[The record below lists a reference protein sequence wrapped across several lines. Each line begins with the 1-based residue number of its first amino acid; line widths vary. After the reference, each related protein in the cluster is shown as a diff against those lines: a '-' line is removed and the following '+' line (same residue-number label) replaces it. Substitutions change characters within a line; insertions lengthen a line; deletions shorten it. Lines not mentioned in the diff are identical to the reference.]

1 MFRASHYI
9 VYSYTTVNGFES
21 MLNDAF
27 VLQTCECS
35 TIPPRRHHEH
45 HPPEIAGEISLP
57 KSSQQNPLK
66 MTIWSP
72 YWILHSV
79 SQWNLQCCNNFP
91 PPPKT
96 KHNIIHYPEYF
107 KCSYIYPIYPKQNE
121 VNSTYSPLL
130 CKVVHFCDAPRRRS
144 TKTIRAPS
152 SRSCHGLQWWTYDFV
167 ESQTGNLSAFERVAK
182 KELFFVDDL

>member
-9 VYSYTTVNGFES
+9 VYSYTTVNGIES

-35 TIPPRRHHEH
+35 KIPPRRHREH
-45 HPPEIAGEISLP
+45 HSPEIAGEISLP

-91 PPPKT
+91 PPPKQ

-107 KCSYIYPIYPKQNE
+107 KCLYIYPIYIPSKTK
-121 VNSTYSPLL
+121 STQLIPPSFA
-130 CKVVHFCDAPRRRS
+130 KSFHFCHAQGEDLR
-144 TKTIRAPS
+144 K
-152 SRSCHGLQWWTYDFV
+152 Q
-167 ESQTGNLSAFERVAK
+167 FERRQAEAATASSDEPTTLWSRKLETLVPLK
-182 KELFFVDDL
+182 